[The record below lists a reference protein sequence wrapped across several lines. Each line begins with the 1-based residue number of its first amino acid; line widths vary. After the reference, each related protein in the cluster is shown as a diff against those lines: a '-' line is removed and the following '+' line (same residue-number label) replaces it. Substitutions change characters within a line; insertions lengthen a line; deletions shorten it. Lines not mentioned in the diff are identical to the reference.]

1 MHGQISPIHG
11 VPRYG
16 QAGKRRDAGLV
27 PEEHSMQRIVITA
40 ILAASFAGAALA
52 ESPLAVPV
60 EPFVSLKTRSQVQT
74 ELAEYQKPG
83 INPWSTSYNPLKYF
97 RSTKT
102 RPEVTAEYLAS
113 RDAVH

>member
-1 MHGQISPIHG
+1 M
-11 VPRYG
+11 
-16 QAGKRRDAGLV
+16 K
-27 PEEHSMQRIVITA
+27 RIVITA
-40 ILAASFAGAALA
+40 VFAASFAGAALA

-60 EPFVSLKTRSQVQT
+60 EPFVSLKTRAQVQT

-113 RDAVH
+113 RDEVHAFTSEDSGSEWLRVAAQPASATRSLASN

>member
-1 MHGQISPIHG
+1 
-11 VPRYG
+11 
-16 QAGKRRDAGLV
+16 
-27 PEEHSMQRIVITA
+27 MQRIVITA
-40 ILAASFAGAALA
+40 VLAASFAGAALA

-60 EPFVSLKTRSQVQT
+60 EPFVSVKTRAQVQT

-102 RPEVTAEYLAS
+102 RTEVTAEYLAS
-113 RDAVH
+113 RDEVHAFTSEDSGSEWLRVAAQPASATRSLASN